1 MPRVVELAAGGT
13 EGLGGRGG
21 GGQRGPARLDRGR
34 ALQDRAG
41 ERKPRSDGEPGDGSD
56 GHVTG
61 TLAIFASPPETHR
74 TLVTFPD
81 GHSIS
86 KRAIFLIFFC
96 VLILSV
102 NF

>member
-13 EGLGGRGG
+13 EGLGGRG
-21 GGQRGPARLDRGR
+21 RGTEGSARLDRGR

-74 TLVTFPD
+74 TLVTIPD
-81 GHSIS
+81 GRSIS

-96 VLILSV
+96 MLILSV